1 MSYFQFQ
8 DPWFF
13 LLLVIIPLLIFRA
26 LKNRPATLQFS
37 SLGSLKIL
45 QGRGLEIL
53 AATPLILRCL
63 AIALLVTA
71 LARPQ
76 EGRKSTEILSAGV
89 DILLAIDTSG
99 SMSAKDFNK
108 NSQPIDRLTVVKEV
122 VSEFIG
128 SREFDRMG
136 MVVFG
141 NEAFTQCP
149 LTLDHDILHSLL
161 NKLEIGVAGNSTAIG
176 SAIGISVKRLKD
188 LESKSKVIILLT
200 DGRNTAGNITPFQA
214 AEIAKTYGIKIYT
227 VGVGTKRKRRA
238 RSPMSNPFGQQMRIR
253 SISLDEESLK
263 KIAEQTGGRYFRA
276 TDSDSLKQIYAQID
290 SLEKSE
296 VKWIDH
302 SEYRELFPLFLVSA
316 LLLVVIE
323 TILTQTC
330 LQRVP

>member
-1 MSYFQFQ
+1 MTYFQFQ
-8 DPWFF
+8 DPWLF
-13 LLLVIIPLLIFRA
+13 LLLAIIPLLVYRT
-26 LKNRPATLQFS
+26 LKNRPATLHFS
-37 SLGSLKIL
+37 SLDSLKTL
-45 QGRGLEIL
+45 HRKEIDFL

-71 LARPQ
+71 LACPQ

-99 SMSAKDFNK
+99 SMRAMDFEK
-108 NSQPIDRLTVVKEV
+108 NNQPVDRLTVVKDV
-122 VSEFIG
+122 VSEFVD

-149 LTLDHDILHSLL
+149 LTLDHDILHSFL
-161 NKLEIGVAGNSTAIG
+161 NKLQIGVAGHSTAIG

-200 DGRNTAGNITPFQA
+200 DGRNNAGNITPFQA
-214 AEIAKTYGIKIYT
+214 AEIAKTYDIKIYT
-227 VGVGTKRKRRA
+227 VGVGTQGEA
-238 RSPMSNPFGQQMRIR
+238 PFPVNTPFGRKMLMQR
-253 SISLDEESLK
+253 DEMDEDSLK

-302 SEYRELFPLFLVSA
+302 SEYRELFPLFLIPA
-316 LLLVVIE
+316 LLLVLLE
-323 TILTQTC
+323 TVLTQTR
-330 LQRVP
+330 LRRVP

>member
-1 MSYFQFQ
+1 MTYFQFQ
-8 DPWFF
+8 DPWMF
-13 LLLVIIPLLIFRA
+13 LLLAIIPLLIYRT
-26 LKNRPATLQFS
+26 LKNRPATLHFS
-37 SLGSLKIL
+37 SLDSLKVL
-45 QGRGLEIL
+45 HSKRMDFL

-99 SMSAKDFNK
+99 SMQAMDFEK
-108 NSQPIDRLTVVKEV
+108 NNQPVDRLTVVKDV
-122 VSEFIG
+122 VSEFID

-149 LTLDHDILHSLL
+149 LTLDHDILHSFLK
-161 NKLEIGVAGNSTAIG
+161 KLKIGVAGDSTAIG

-200 DGRNTAGNITPFQA
+200 DGRNNAGNITPLQA
-214 AEIAKTYGIKIYT
+214 AEIAKTFDIKIYT
-227 VGVGTKRKRRA
+227 VGVGTHGEA
-238 RSPMSNPFGQQMRIR
+238 PFPMNTPFGRKMLMQKVEM
-253 SISLDEESLK
+253 DEDSLK

-302 SEYRELFPLFLVSA
+302 SEYRELFPLFLIPA
-316 LLLVVIE
+316 LLLVLAE
-323 TILTQTC
+323 TVLAQTR
-330 LQRVP
+330 LRRVP

>member
-1 MSYFQFQ
+1 MRYFQFQ
-8 DPWFF
+8 DPWLF
-13 LLLVIIPLLIFRA
+13 LLLAIIPLLIYRN
-26 LKNRPATLQFS
+26 LTNRPAALHFS
-37 SLGSLKIL
+37 SLDSLKSL
-45 QGRGLEIL
+45 RSRSTEFL

-99 SMSAKDFNK
+99 SMRAMDFEK
-108 NSQPIDRLTVVKEV
+108 NHQPVDRLTVVKDV
-122 VSEFIG
+122 VSEFIK

-141 NEAFTQCP
+141 KEAFTQCP
-149 LTLDHDILHSLL
+149 LTLDHDILHSFLD
-161 NKLEIGVAGNSTAIG
+161 KLEIGVAGDSTAIG

-188 LESKSKVIILLT
+188 LKSKSKVIILLT
-200 DGRNTAGNITPFQA
+200 DGRNNVKNITPFQA
-214 AEIAKTYGIKIYT
+214 AEIAKAYGIKIYT
-227 VGVGTKRKRRA
+227 VGVGTRGQ
-238 RSPMSNPFGQQMRIR
+238 SPASMNTPLGQQILIQRVGI
-253 SISLDEESLK
+253 DEDTLK
-263 KIAEQTGGRYFRA
+263 KIANQTGGQYFRA

-302 SEYRELFPLFLVSA
+302 SEYRELFPLFLIPA
-316 LLLVVIE
+316 LLLVLTE
-323 TILTQTC
+323 TVLSQTR
-330 LQRVP
+330 LRRVP

>member
-8 DPWFF
+8 DPWLFI
-13 LLLVIIPLLIFRA
+13 LLSLIPFIIYRA
-26 LKNRPATLQFS
+26 YTHRPATLHYS
-37 SLGSLKIL
+37 SLDALKTL
-45 QGRGLEIL
+45 RRKRTEWL
-53 AATPLILRCL
+53 AAIPLILRCL
-63 AIALLVTA
+63 AIALLVAA

-99 SMSAKDFNK
+99 SMRAMDFEK
-108 NSQPIDRLTVVKEV
+108 NTRPVNRLSVVKDV
-122 VSEFIG
+122 VSEFID

-149 LTLDHDILHSLL
+149 LTLDHDILHSFL
-161 NKLEIGVAGNSTAIG
+161 NKLQIGVAGDSTAIG

-200 DGRNTAGNITPFQA
+200 DGRNNTGNITPFQA
-214 AEIAKTYGIKIYT
+214 ADIAKTYGIKIYT
-227 VGVGTKRKRRA
+227 VGVGTKGQA
-238 RSPMSNPFGQQMRIR
+238 PFPMSTPFGQKMLLQRVAI
-253 SISLDEESLK
+253 DEDSLK
-263 KIAEQTGGRYFRA
+263 KIAEQTGGQYFRA

-302 SEYRELFPLFLVSA
+302 SEYRELFPLFPIPA
-316 LLLVVIE
+316 LFLILTEMV
-323 TILTQTC
+323 LTQTR
-330 LQRVP
+330 LRRVP

>member
-8 DPWFF
+8 DPWLF
-13 LLLVIIPLLIFRA
+13 LLLAIIPLLIYRT
-26 LKNRPATLQFS
+26 LKNRPATLHFS
-37 SLGSLKIL
+37 SLDSLKTL
-45 QGRGLEIL
+45 HNKGTEFL

-99 SMSAKDFNK
+99 SMRAEDFEK
-108 NSQPIDRLTVVKEV
+108 NNQPIDRLTVVKDV

-149 LTLDHDILHSLL
+149 LTLDHDILHSFL
-161 NKLEIGVAGNSTAIG
+161 NKLEIGVAGDSTAIG

-200 DGRNTAGNITPFQA
+200 DGRNNAGNITPFQA
-214 AEIAKTYGIKIYT
+214 AEIAKTFGIKIYT
-227 VGVGTKRKRRA
+227 VGVGTKGQA
-238 RSPMSNPFGQQMRIR
+238 PFPMNTPFGQKMLMQRVAI
-253 SISLDEESLK
+253 DEEALK

-302 SEYRELFPLFLVSA
+302 SEYRELFPLFLIPA
-316 LLLVVIE
+316 LLLL
-323 TILTQTC
+323 LTEIALAQTR
-330 LQRVP
+330 LRRVP

>member
-1 MSYFQFQ
+1 MTYFQFQ
-8 DPWFF
+8 DPWVF
-13 LLLVIIPLLIFRA
+13 LLLGIIPLLIYRT
-26 LKNRPATLQFS
+26 LKNRPATLHFS
-37 SLGSLKIL
+37 SLDSLKAL
-45 QGRGLEIL
+45 HSKGMDFL

-99 SMSAKDFNK
+99 SMQAMDFEK
-108 NSQPIDRLTVVKEV
+108 NNQPVDRLTVVKDV
-122 VSEFIG
+122 VSEFID

-149 LTLDHDILHSLL
+149 LTLDHDILHSFLK
-161 NKLEIGVAGNSTAIG
+161 KLQIGVAGDSTAIG

-188 LESKSKVIILLT
+188 LKSKSKVIILLT
-200 DGRNTAGNITPFQA
+200 DGRNNAGNITPFQA
-214 AEIAKTYGIKIYT
+214 SEIAKTYDIKIYT
-227 VGVGTKRKRRA
+227 VGVGTQGEA
-238 RSPMSNPFGQQMRIR
+238 PFPINTPFGQKMLMQKVEM
-253 SISLDEESLK
+253 DEDSLK
-263 KIAEQTGGRYFRA
+263 KIAEQTGGQYFRA

-302 SEYRELFPLFLVSA
+302 SEYRELFPLFLIPA
-316 LLLVVIE
+316 LLLVLAE
-323 TILTQTC
+323 TILAQTR
-330 LQRVP
+330 LRRVP

>member
-1 MSYFQFQ
+1 MTYFQFQ
-8 DPWFF
+8 DPWVF
-13 LLLVIIPLLIFRA
+13 LLLAVIPLLIYRT
-26 LKNRPATLQFS
+26 LKNRPATLHFS
-37 SLGSLKIL
+37 SLDSLKAL
-45 QGRGLEIL
+45 HSKGVDFL

-76 EGRKSTEILSAGV
+76 EGRKSTETLSAGV

-99 SMSAKDFNK
+99 SMQAMDFEK
-108 NSQPIDRLTVVKEV
+108 NNQPVDRLTVVKDV
-122 VSEFIG
+122 VSEFID

-149 LTLDHDILHSLL
+149 LTLDHDILHSFLK
-161 NKLEIGVAGNSTAIG
+161 KLQIGVAGDSTAIG

-200 DGRNTAGNITPFQA
+200 DGRNNAGNITPFQA
-214 AEIAKTYGIKIYT
+214 SEIAKTYGIKIYT
-227 VGVGTKRKRRA
+227 VGVGTQGVA
-238 RSPMSNPFGQQMRIR
+238 PFPTNTPFGQKMLMQKVEM
-253 SISLDEESLK
+253 DEDSLK

-302 SEYRELFPLFLVSA
+302 SEYRELFPLFLIPA
-316 LLLVVIE
+316 LLLVLAE
-323 TILTQTC
+323 TVLAQTR
-330 LQRVP
+330 LRRVP

>member
-8 DPWFF
+8 DPWLF
-13 LLLVIIPLLIFRA
+13 LLLAIIPLLIYRA
-26 LKNRPATLQFS
+26 LKNRPATLHFS
-37 SLGSLKIL
+37 SLDSLKSL
-45 QGRGLEIL
+45 HSKGMEFL

-99 SMSAKDFNK
+99 SMRAVDFEK
-108 NSQPIDRLTVVKEV
+108 NNQPVDRLTVVKDV
-122 VSEFIG
+122 VSEFIK

-149 LTLDHDILHSLL
+149 LTLDHNILHSFL
-161 NKLEIGVAGNSTAIG
+161 NKLEIGVAGDSTAIG

-188 LESKSKVIILLT
+188 LASKSKVIILLT
-200 DGRNTAGNITPFQA
+200 DGRNNAGNITPFQA
-214 AEIAKTYGIKIYT
+214 AEIAKTFGIKIYT
-227 VGVGTKRKRRA
+227 VGVGTKGQA
-238 RSPMSNPFGQQMRIR
+238 PFPMNTPFGQKMLMQRVAI
-253 SISLDEESLK
+253 DEDALK

-302 SEYRELFPLFLVSA
+302 SEYRELFPLFLIPA
-316 LLLVVIE
+316 LLLL
-323 TILTQTC
+323 LTEIVLAQTR
-330 LQRVP
+330 LRRVP

>member
-1 MSYFQFQ
+1 MTYFQFQ
-8 DPWFF
+8 DPWLF
-13 LLLVIIPLLIFRA
+13 LLLAIIPLLIYRT
-26 LKNRPATLQFS
+26 LKNRPATLHFS
-37 SLGSLKIL
+37 SLDSLKAL
-45 QGRGLEIL
+45 HRKGVEFL
-53 AATPLILRCL
+53 AAIPLILRCL

-99 SMSAKDFNK
+99 SMQALDFEK
-108 NSQPIDRLTVVKEV
+108 NHQPVDRLTVVKDV
-122 VSEFIG
+122 VSEFID

-149 LTLDHDILHSLL
+149 LTLDHDILHSFL
-161 NKLEIGVAGNSTAIG
+161 NKLQIGVAGDSTAIG

-200 DGRNTAGNITPFQA
+200 DGRNNSGNITPFQA

-227 VGVGTKRKRRA
+227 VGVGTQGQA
-238 RSPMSNPFGQQMRIR
+238 PFPINTPFGRKMLMQNVDI
-253 SISLDEESLK
+253 DEDSLK
-263 KIAEQTGGRYFRA
+263 KIAEQTGGQYFRA

-290 SLEKSE
+290 TLEKSE

-302 SEYRELFPLFLVSA
+302 SEYRELFPLFLIPA
-316 LLLVVIE
+316 LLLVLTE
-323 TILTQTC
+323 TVLTQTR
-330 LQRVP
+330 LRRVP

>member
-1 MSYFQFQ
+1 MNYFQFQ
-8 DPWFF
+8 DPWLF
-13 LLLVIIPLLIFRA
+13 LLLAIIPLLIYRT
-26 LKNRPATLQFS
+26 LKNRPATLHFS
-37 SLGSLKIL
+37 SLDSLKTL
-45 QGRGLEIL
+45 HRKGVNFL

-99 SMSAKDFNK
+99 SMRAMDFEK
-108 NSQPIDRLTVVKEV
+108 NHQPVDRLTVVKDV
-122 VSEFIG
+122 VSEFID

-149 LTLDHDILHSLL
+149 LTLDHDILHSFL
-161 NKLEIGVAGNSTAIG
+161 NKLQIGVAGDSTAIG

-200 DGRNTAGNITPFQA
+200 DGRNNSGNITPFQA

-227 VGVGTKRKRRA
+227 VGVGTQGQA
-238 RSPMSNPFGQQMRIR
+238 PFPMSTPFGQKMLMQRVAI
-253 SISLDEESLK
+253 DEDSLK
-263 KIAEQTGGRYFRA
+263 KIAEQTAGRYFRA

-302 SEYRELFPLFLVSA
+302 SEYRELFPLFLIPA
-316 LLLVVIE
+316 LLLVLTEMV
-323 TILTQTC
+323 LTQTR
-330 LQRVP
+330 LRRVP

>member
-1 MSYFQFQ
+1 MRYFQFQ
-8 DPWFF
+8 DPWLF
-13 LLLVIIPLLIFRA
+13 LLLAIIPLLIYRT
-26 LKNRPATLQFS
+26 LKNRPATFHFS
-37 SLGSLKIL
+37 SLGSLKTL
-45 QGRGLEIL
+45 HRRGVGFL
-53 AATPLILRCL
+53 AAIPLILRCL

-99 SMSAKDFNK
+99 SMRAMDFEK
-108 NSQPIDRLTVVKEV
+108 NHQPVDRLTVVKNV
-122 VSEFIG
+122 VSEFID

-149 LTLDHDILHSLL
+149 LTLDHDILHSFLD
-161 NKLEIGVAGNSTAIG
+161 KLQIGVAGDSTAIG

-188 LESKSKVIILLT
+188 LKSKSKVIILLT
-200 DGRNTAGNITPFQA
+200 DGRNNVQNITPFQA

-227 VGVGTKRKRRA
+227 VGVGTKGQA
-238 RSPMSNPFGQQMRIR
+238 PFPMNTPFGQKMLMQRV
-253 SISLDEESLK
+253 SIDEDSLK

-302 SEYRELFPLFLVSA
+302 SEYRELFPLFLIPA
-316 LLLVVIE
+316 LLLVLTE
-323 TILTQTC
+323 TILTQTR
-330 LQRVP
+330 LRRVP

>member
-1 MSYFQFQ
+1 MRYFQFQ
-8 DPWFF
+8 DPWLF
-13 LLLVIIPLLIFRA
+13 LLLLLIPLLIYRT
-26 LKNRPATLQFS
+26 LKNRPATLHFS
-37 SLGSLKIL
+37 SLDSLKTL
-45 QGRGLEIL
+45 HRKSVEIL

-99 SMSAKDFNK
+99 SMSAQDFEK
-108 NSQPIDRLTVVKEV
+108 NNQPVDRLTVVKSV
-122 VSEFIG
+122 VSEFID

-200 DGRNTAGNITPFQA
+200 DGRNTAGSITPIRA
-214 AEIAKTYGIKIYT
+214 AEIAQTYGIKIYT
-227 VGVGTKRKRRA
+227 VGVGTKSRTPFQVPA
-238 RSPMSNPFGQQMRIR
+238 PFGQQILGKDI
-253 SISLDEESLK
+253 SIDEDSLK

-302 SEYRELFPLFLVSA
+302 SEYRELFPFFLIPA
-316 LLLVVIE
+316 LLLVLIE
-323 TILTQTC
+323 TVLTQTR
-330 LQRVP
+330 LRRVP

>member
-1 MSYFQFQ
+1 L
-8 DPWFF
+8 F
-13 LLLVIIPLLIFRA
+13 LLLAIIPLLIYRT
-26 LKNRPATLQFS
+26 LKNRPATLHFS
-37 SLGSLKIL
+37 SLDSLKTL
-45 QGRGLEIL
+45 HRKGVDVL

-99 SMSAKDFNK
+99 SMRAMDFEK
-108 NSQPIDRLTVVKEV
+108 NHQPVDRLTVVKNV
-122 VSEFIG
+122 VSEFID
-128 SREFDRMG
+128 SREFDRIG

-149 LTLDHDILHSLL
+149 LTLDHDILHSFL
-161 NKLEIGVAGNSTAIG
+161 NKLQIGVAGDSTAIG

-200 DGRNTAGNITPFQA
+200 DGRSNAGNITPFQA
-214 AEIAKTYGIKIYT
+214 AEIAKTYDIKIYT
-227 VGVGTKRKRRA
+227 VGVGTTGQA
-238 RSPMSNPFGQQMRIR
+238 PFPINTPFGRKMLMQRVEI
-253 SISLDEESLK
+253 DEDSLK

-296 VKWIDH
+296 VRWIDH
-302 SEYRELFPLFLVSA
+302 SEYRELFPLLLIPT
-316 LLLVVIE
+316 LLLVFAEMV
-323 TILTQTC
+323 LSQTR
-330 LQRVP
+330 LRRVP

>member
-1 MSYFQFQ
+1 MTYFQFQ
-8 DPWFF
+8 DPWLF
-13 LLLVIIPLLIFRA
+13 LLLAIIPLLIYRV
-26 LKNRPATLQFS
+26 LKNRPATLHYS
-37 SLGSLKIL
+37 SLDTLKTL
-45 QGRGLEIL
+45 HRKGLGFL

-99 SMSAKDFNK
+99 SMQAMDFEK
-108 NSQPIDRLTVVKEV
+108 NNQPVDRLTVVKDV
-122 VSEFIG
+122 VSEFID

-149 LTLDHDILHSLL
+149 LTLDHDILHSFLK
-161 NKLEIGVAGNSTAIG
+161 KLQIGVAGDSTAIG

-200 DGRNTAGNITPFQA
+200 DGRNNAGNITPLQA

-227 VGVGTKRKRRA
+227 VGVGTQGEA
-238 RSPMSNPFGQQMRIR
+238 PFPINTPFGQKMMMQRVEM
-253 SISLDEESLK
+253 DEDSLK
-263 KIAEQTGGRYFRA
+263 KISGQTGGQYFRA

-302 SEYRELFPLFLVSA
+302 SEYRELFPFFLIPA
-316 LLLVVIE
+316 LLLVLVE
-323 TILTQTC
+323 TVLAQTR
-330 LQRVP
+330 LRRVP

>member
-1 MSYFQFQ
+1 MNYFQFQ
-8 DPWFF
+8 DPWLF
-13 LLLVIIPLLIFRA
+13 LLLAIIPLLIYRA
-26 LKNRPATLQFS
+26 LKNRPATLHFS
-37 SLGSLKIL
+37 SLGSLKTL
-45 QGRGLEIL
+45 HRKGVDFL
-53 AATPLILRCL
+53 AATPLVLRCL

-99 SMSAKDFNK
+99 SMRAMDFEK
-108 NSQPIDRLTVVKEV
+108 NHHPVDRLTVVKDV
-122 VSEFIG
+122 VSEFID

-149 LTLDHDILHSLL
+149 LTLDHDILHSFL
-161 NKLEIGVAGNSTAIG
+161 NKLQIGVAGDSTAIG

-200 DGRNTAGNITPFQA
+200 DGRSNAGNITPFQA
-214 AEIAKTYGIKIYT
+214 AEIAKIYGIKIYT
-227 VGVGTKRKRRA
+227 VGVGTTGQA
-238 RSPMSNPFGQQMRIR
+238 PFPINTPFGQKMLMQRVAI
-253 SISLDEESLK
+253 DEDSLK

-302 SEYRELFPLFLVSA
+302 SEYRELFPLLLIPA
-316 LLLVVIE
+316 LLLLLTE
-323 TILTQTC
+323 TVLTQTR
-330 LQRVP
+330 LRRVP

>member
-8 DPWFF
+8 DPWLF
-13 LLLVIIPLLIFRA
+13 LLLAIIPLLIYRS
-26 LKNRPATLQFS
+26 LKNRPATLHFS
-37 SLGSLKIL
+37 SLDSLKTL
-45 QGRGLEIL
+45 HRKGVEFL

-63 AIALLVTA
+63 AIVLLVTA

-99 SMSAKDFNK
+99 SMRAMDFEK
-108 NSQPIDRLTVVKEV
+108 NNQPVDRLTVVKDV
-122 VSEFIG
+122 VSEFID

-149 LTLDHDILHSLL
+149 LTLDHDILHSFL
-161 NKLEIGVAGNSTAIG
+161 NKLQIGVAGDSTAIG

-200 DGRNTAGNITPFQA
+200 DGRNNAGNITPFQA

-227 VGVGTKRKRRA
+227 VGVGTEGQA
-238 RSPMSNPFGQQMRIR
+238 PFPVNTPFGQKMLMQR
-253 SISLDEESLK
+253 SPSTRTL
-263 KIAEQTGGRYFRA
+263 
-276 TDSDSLKQIYAQID
+276 
-290 SLEKSE
+290 
-296 VKWIDH
+296 
-302 SEYRELFPLFLVSA
+302 
-316 LLLVVIE
+316 
-323 TILTQTC
+323 
-330 LQRVP
+330 

>member
-1 MSYFQFQ
+1 MNYFQFQ
-8 DPWFF
+8 DPWLF
-13 LLLVIIPLLIFRA
+13 LLLAIIPLLIYRA
-26 LKNRPATLQFS
+26 LKNRPATLHFS
-37 SLGSLKIL
+37 SLGSLKTL
-45 QGRGLEIL
+45 HRKGVDFL
-53 AATPLILRCL
+53 AATPLVLRCL

-99 SMSAKDFNK
+99 SMRAMDFEK
-108 NSQPIDRLTVVKEV
+108 NHQPVDRLTVVKDV
-122 VSEFIG
+122 VSEFID

-149 LTLDHDILHSLL
+149 LTLDHDILHSFL
-161 NKLEIGVAGNSTAIG
+161 NKLQIGVAGDSTAIG

-200 DGRNTAGNITPFQA
+200 DGRNNSGNITPFQA

-227 VGVGTKRKRRA
+227 VGVGTQGQA
-238 RSPMSNPFGQQMRIR
+238 PFTMSTPFGQKMLMHRVAI
-253 SISLDEESLK
+253 DEDSLK

-302 SEYRELFPLFLVSA
+302 SEYRELFPLFLIPA
-316 LLLVVIE
+316 LLLVLTEIV
-323 TILTQTC
+323 LTQTR
-330 LQRVP
+330 LRRVP

>member
-1 MSYFQFQ
+1 MTYFQFQ
-8 DPWFF
+8 DPWVF
-13 LLLVIIPLLIFRA
+13 LLLAIIPLLIYRT
-26 LKNRPATLQFS
+26 LKNRPATLHFS
-37 SLGSLKIL
+37 SLDSLKVL
-45 QGRGLEIL
+45 HSKGMDFL

-99 SMSAKDFNK
+99 SMQAMDFEK
-108 NSQPIDRLTVVKEV
+108 NNQPVDRLTVVKDV
-122 VSEFIG
+122 VSEFID

-149 LTLDHDILHSLL
+149 LTLDHDILHSFLK
-161 NKLEIGVAGNSTAIG
+161 KLQIGVAGDSTAIG

-200 DGRNTAGNITPFQA
+200 DGRNNAGNITPLQA
-214 AEIAKTYGIKIYT
+214 AEIAKTYDIKIYT
-227 VGVGTKRKRRA
+227 VGVGTHGEA
-238 RSPMSNPFGQQMRIR
+238 PFPMNTPFGRKMLMQKVEM
-253 SISLDEESLK
+253 DEDSLK

-302 SEYRELFPLFLVSA
+302 SEYRELFPLFLIPA
-316 LLLVVIE
+316 LLLVLAE
-323 TILTQTC
+323 TILAQTR
-330 LQRVP
+330 LRRVP

>member
-1 MSYFQFQ
+1 MRYFQFQ
-8 DPWFF
+8 DPWLF
-13 LLLVIIPLLIFRA
+13 LLLALIPLLIYRA
-26 LKNRPATLQFS
+26 LKNHPASLHFS
-37 SLGSLKIL
+37 SLDSLKIL
-45 QGRGLEIL
+45 HRRGSEFL
-53 AATPLILRCL
+53 AAIPLILRCL

-99 SMSAKDFNK
+99 SMRAMDFEK
-108 NSQPIDRLTVVKEV
+108 NNQPVDRLTVVKDV
-122 VSEFIG
+122 VSEFID

-149 LTLDHDILHSLL
+149 LTLDHDILHSFL
-161 NKLEIGVAGNSTAIG
+161 NKLQIGVAGDSTAIG

-188 LESKSKVIILLT
+188 LKSKSKVIILLT
-200 DGRNTAGNITPFQA
+200 DGRNNVENITPFQA

-227 VGVGTKRKRRA
+227 VGVGTA
-238 RSPMSNPFGQQMRIR
+238 SQAPFPMNTPLGQRMLMQRVPIDED
-253 SISLDEESLK
+253 SLQ
-263 KIAEQTGGRYFRA
+263 KIAKQTGGRYFRA

-302 SEYRELFPLFLVSA
+302 SEYRELFPLFLIPA
-316 LLLVVIE
+316 LLLVITE
-323 TILTQTC
+323 TVLTQTR
-330 LQRVP
+330 LRRVP

>member
-1 MSYFQFQ
+1 MTYFQFQ
-8 DPWFF
+8 DPWLF
-13 LLLVIIPLLIFRA
+13 LLLAIIPLLIYRV
-26 LKNRPATLQFS
+26 LKNRPATLHYS
-37 SLGSLKIL
+37 SLDTLKTL
-45 QGRGLEIL
+45 HRKGLDFL
-53 AATPLILRCL
+53 AATPLILRCI

-99 SMSAKDFNK
+99 SMQAMDFEK
-108 NSQPIDRLTVVKEV
+108 NNQPVDRLTVVKDV
-122 VSEFIG
+122 VSEFID

-149 LTLDHDILHSLL
+149 LTLDHDILHSFLK
-161 NKLEIGVAGNSTAIG
+161 KLQIGVAGDSTAIG

-200 DGRNTAGNITPFQA
+200 DGRNNAGNITPLQA

-227 VGVGTKRKRRA
+227 VGVGTQGEA
-238 RSPMSNPFGQQMRIR
+238 PFPINTPFGQKMMMQRVEM
-253 SISLDEESLK
+253 DEDSLK
-263 KIAEQTGGRYFRA
+263 KISGQTGGQYFRA

-302 SEYRELFPLFLVSA
+302 SEYRELFPFFLIPA
-316 LLLVVIE
+316 LLLVLVE
-323 TILTQTC
+323 TVLAQTR
-330 LQRVP
+330 LRRVP

>member
-1 MSYFQFQ
+1 MTYFQFQ
-8 DPWFF
+8 DPWLF
-13 LLLVIIPLLIFRA
+13 LLLAIIPLLIYRT
-26 LKNRPATLQFS
+26 LKNRPATLHFS
-37 SLGSLKIL
+37 SLDSLKAL
-45 QGRGLEIL
+45 HRKGVEFL
-53 AATPLILRCL
+53 AAIPLILRCL

-99 SMSAKDFNK
+99 SMQALDFEK
-108 NSQPIDRLTVVKEV
+108 NHQPVDRLTVVKDV
-122 VSEFIG
+122 VSEFID

-149 LTLDHDILHSLL
+149 LTLDHDILHSFL
-161 NKLEIGVAGNSTAIG
+161 NKLQIGVAGDSTAIG

-200 DGRNTAGNITPFQA
+200 DGRNNSGNITPFQA

-227 VGVGTKRKRRA
+227 VGVGTHGQA
-238 RSPMSNPFGQQMRIR
+238 PFPINTPFGRKMLMQNVDI
-253 SISLDEESLK
+253 DEDSLK
-263 KIAEQTGGRYFRA
+263 KIAEQTGGQYFRA

-290 SLEKSE
+290 TLEKSE

-302 SEYRELFPLFLVSA
+302 SEYRELFPLFLIPA
-316 LLLVVIE
+316 LLLVLTE
-323 TILTQTC
+323 TVLTQTR
-330 LQRVP
+330 LRRVP

>member
-13 LLLVIIPLLIFRA
+13 LLLAVIPLLIYRTQN
-26 LKNRPATLQFS
+26 NRPATLHFS
-37 SLGSLKIL
+37 SLDSLKTL
-45 QGRGLEIL
+45 HRKGVEFL
-53 AATPLILRCL
+53 AAIPLILRCL
-63 AIALLVTA
+63 AIVLLVTA

-99 SMSAKDFNK
+99 SMRAMDFEK
-108 NSQPIDRLTVVKEV
+108 NNQPVDRLTVVKDV
-122 VSEFIG
+122 VSEFID

-149 LTLDHDILHSLL
+149 LTLDHDILHSFL
-161 NKLEIGVAGNSTAIG
+161 NKLQIGVAGDSTAIG

-200 DGRNTAGNITPFQA
+200 DGRNNVQNITPFQA

-227 VGVGTKRKRRA
+227 VGVGTKGQA
-238 RSPMSNPFGQQMRIR
+238 PIPMDTPFGRQMLMQRVA
-253 SISLDEESLK
+253 LDEDSLK
-263 KIAEQTGGRYFRA
+263 KIAEQTGGRYFHA

-302 SEYRELFPLFLVSA
+302 SEYRELFPLFLIPA
-316 LLLVVIE
+316 LLLVLIE
-323 TILTQTC
+323 MVLTQTC
-330 LQRVP
+330 LRRVP